1 MQADISQPAGFL
13 RPLLEHEAR
22 HWSRFC
28 ICPHYIG
35 SLTFILVSKLT
46 SCF

>member
-22 HWSRFC
+22 HLSPFC
-28 ICPHYIG
+28 IDPHNKLRAY
-35 SLTFILVSKLT
+35 SLPYPLPSP
-46 SCF
+46 